1 MSTLIFGAERASG
14 TTPRFSCRSVPK
26 RGYIHVVT
34 SGELDIATV
43 PHLDRSLRD
52 AADTQD
58 DVVLD
63 LRELDFID
71 SSGGHLLIAADR
83 RIRRSGGRLLVVR
96 PSGEVAWLMR
106 LMGIDHELE
115 LIEPPVG
122 ALARGERPGV
132 HCD

>member
-1 MSTLIFGAERASG
+1 MSTLIDGAERAVG
-14 TTPRFSCRSVPK
+14 TTSRFSCRSVPM
-26 RGYIHVVT
+26 RDCVHVVPT
-34 SGELDIATV
+34 GELDIATV
-43 PHLDRSLRD
+43 PHLDRSLRV

-83 RIRRSGGRLLVVR
+83 RIRRSGGRLLVVH

-106 LMGIDHELE
+106 LMGIDRELE
-115 LIEPPVG
+115 LIEAPVG
-122 ALARGERPGV
+122 PLRAPSMTRLG
-132 HCD
+132 